1 MCHLDGMYT
10 VTMGDRGRLVVPAEP
25 RERAGL
31 HEGRV
36 LVLVATPGGV
46 VMLTRDELKALG
58 RADLAG
64 LDLVDELIAERR
76 AAAAAEDAA

>member
-1 MCHLDGMYT
+1 MDGMYT
-10 VTMGDRGRLVVPAEP
+10 VTMGDRGRLVVPAEL

-36 LVLVATPGGV
+36 LVLVATPSGV
-46 VMLTRDELKALG
+46 VMLTRDELKALV